1 MSQVSATSQTLTGSL
16 KAGPEAARDMQVRR
30 SNFGIIG
37 RLLFA
42 MTVIIAMTFG
52 VGGWALNA
60 ELSGAV
66 VTQGTVVVEQSVKRV
81 QHRDGGIVAAVFVQN
96 GDRVEPGQLLV
107 RLDGTQ
113 VRAELGVVKSQLVEL
128 TGRLARLA
136 AERDQLDKVTFSSE
150 LLADPDAA
158 GIVAGEARLFADG
171 KKTREGQKQQM
182 SQRIAQLDQ
191 ETVGYG
197 VQSGAK
203 GQELALVRREL
214 DKMRG
219 LFKQNLTP
227 ETRVYALERE
237 EARLA
242 GERGNLIAQGARVG
256 GQISEINLQILALDQ
271 TARTDAQREL
281 RTVEARISE
290 LNEKASAAAD
300 KLSRIEIKSSSFGII
315 HELNVHTIGGIVGS
329 AESLMTIV
337 PNDEAL
343 SIEMKVAPVEIDRIF
358 VGQDVRL
365 KFTSFNQKT
374 TPELDG
380 RITYIS
386 PDISHDPKSKQDY
399 YTTRAIIA
407 GKDTRTIAGKTIRPG
422 MQVEAFITTEK
433 RSAFSYFAKPIVDQF
448 SRTFREQ

>member
-1 MSQVSATSQTLTGSL
+1 MSQTSATSQTLTGSL
-16 KAGPEAARDMQVRR
+16 KAGPEVARDVKVRR
-30 SNFGIIG
+30 SNFGIVG
-37 RLLFA
+37 RLVFA
-42 MTVIIAMTFG
+42 LVAITAMTFG
-52 VGGWALNA
+52 VGGWALKA
-60 ELSGAV
+60 ELAGAV
-66 VTQGTVVVEQSVKRV
+66 VTQGTVVIDQSVKRV
-81 QHRDGGIVAAVFVQN
+81 QHRDGGIVAAVLVRN
-96 GDRVEPGQLLV
+96 GDRVEPGQLLA

-128 TGRLARLA
+128 TGRLARLS
-136 AERDQLDKVTFSSE
+136 AERDQLDAVIFPRE
-150 LLADPDAA
+150 LLSDPDVA

-182 SQRIAQLDQ
+182 LQRVAQLDQ
-191 ETVGYG
+191 ETIGYR
-197 VQSGAK
+197 VQGDAK
-203 GQELALVRREL
+203 GQELMLVRKEL
-214 DKMRG
+214 DKMRM

-256 GQISEINLQILALDQ
+256 GQISEMKLQILTLDQ

-290 LNEKASAAAD
+290 LNEKASAALD
-300 KLSRIEIKSSSFGII
+300 KLSRIDIKSPSAGII

-329 AESLMTIV
+329 ADSLMTIV
-337 PNDEAL
+337 PNEEAF
-343 SIEMKVAPVEIDRIF
+343 SIEMKVSPVEIDRVF

-386 PDISHDPKSKQDY
+386 PDVSHDPKTKQDH
-399 YTTRAIIA
+399 YTARAVIS
-407 GKDTRTIAGKTIRPG
+407 GNETRTIAGRAIRPG
-422 MQVEAFITTEK
+422 MQIEAFITTEK
-433 RSAFSYFAKPIVDQF
+433 RTAFSYFTKPVVDQF